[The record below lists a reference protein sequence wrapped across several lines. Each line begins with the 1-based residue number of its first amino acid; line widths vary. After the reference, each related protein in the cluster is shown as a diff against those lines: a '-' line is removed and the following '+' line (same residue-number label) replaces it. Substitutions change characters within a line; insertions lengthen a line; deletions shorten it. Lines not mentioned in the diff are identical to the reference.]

1 MTPLKIVYFKGFPI
15 VREAPP
21 RETLCSVVCATA
33 RVRALRTLCAVWRG
47 CGVAQ
52 CDAGESECPA
62 LGSRLCRVLS

>member
-1 MTPLKIVYFKGFPI
+1 MTPLKIVYFKGFLI

-21 RETLCSVVCATA
+21 RETVVCAKA

-52 CDAGESECPA
+52 CDAGESEFPA